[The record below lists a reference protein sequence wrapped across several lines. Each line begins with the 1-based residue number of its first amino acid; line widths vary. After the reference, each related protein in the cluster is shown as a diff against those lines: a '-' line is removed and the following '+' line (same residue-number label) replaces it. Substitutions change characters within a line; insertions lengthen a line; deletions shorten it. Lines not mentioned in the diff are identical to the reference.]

1 LKAFSGDNTGDHR
14 LKPAINNQLELLIT
28 PCVLIDCSLR
38 VEMVYPDSI
47 YEIHIENIPA
57 GPKKE
62 DI

>member
-1 LKAFSGDNTGDHR
+1 
-14 LKPAINNQLELLIT
+14 
-28 PCVLIDCSLR
+28 
-38 VEMVYPDSI
+38 MVYPDSI